1 MFEHV
6 QPTILASGFQSPEGP
21 SFDRHGVLYFVDW
34 DAQTISRV
42 TLDGIVSPFVNTE
55 GVPTGSKFH
64 RNGHLF
70 VADGDRGILD
80 ISPEGTIRVAASEW
94 QGQRFRGPNDLVFA
108 SNGDLYFTDPKGSD
122 LEHPIG
128 NVFILRQDGRIE
140 RFASGFQ
147 FPNGIVL
154 SDDGH
159 TVYLAETFRNH
170 ILAFEL
176 DENGQ
181 ERSRRVFARLEG
193 GLGPD
198 GMAFGQDGN
207 LYVAHFGKGIVAVID
222 LSGKVIA
229 ELPSGGMKPTNVA
242 FWESSLYVTEV
253 ERGQVVRLDIGV
265 KGQVLYGLSR
275 IE

>member
-1 MFEHV
+1 MFENV
-6 QPTILASGFQSPEGP
+6 APTVLASGFQSPEGP
-21 SFDRHGVLYFVDW
+21 SFDRQGVLHFVDW
-34 DAQTISRV
+34 DAETIYRV
-42 TLDGIVSPFVNTE
+42 TLDGKVSPFVNTA

-64 RNGHLF
+64 RDGHLF

-80 ISPEGTIRVAASEW
+80 ISPDGTIQVAACEW
-94 QGQRFRGPNDLVFA
+94 QGQPFRGPNDLVFA

-122 LEHPIG
+122 LEHPTG
-128 NVFILRQDGRIE
+128 NVFILRQDGSVE
-140 RFASGFQ
+140 RFAGGFR

-159 TVYLAETFRNH
+159 TLYLAETLPNR

-176 DENGQ
+176 DENGH
-181 ERSRRVFARLEG
+181 ERSRRVFAQPEG

-207 LYVAHFGKGIVAVID
+207 LYVAHFGKGVVAVINPE
-222 LSGKVIA
+222 GTVIA
-229 ELPSGGMKPTNVA
+229 ELPAGGIKPTNVA

-253 ERGQVVRLDIGV
+253 EKSQVVRLKVGV
-265 KGQVLYGLSR
+265 KGQVLYGLS
-275 IE
+275 